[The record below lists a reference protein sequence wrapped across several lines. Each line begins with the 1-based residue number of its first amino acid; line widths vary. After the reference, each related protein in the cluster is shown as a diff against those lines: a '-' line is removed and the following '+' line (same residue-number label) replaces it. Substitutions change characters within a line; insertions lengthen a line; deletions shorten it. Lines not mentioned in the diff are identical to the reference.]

1 MGIIQA
7 ERARARTLWPA
18 ARAAFTVSRPMPRL
32 APIMRSL
39 AMFFLVIFV
48 FDPMLA
54 SRALAESAG
63 WPSGSRLGHS
73 MT

>member
-1 MGIIQA
+1 
-7 ERARARTLWPA
+7 
-18 ARAAFTVSRPMPRL
+18 
-32 APIMRSL
+32 MRSL

-63 WPSGSRLGHS
+63 
-73 MT
+73 